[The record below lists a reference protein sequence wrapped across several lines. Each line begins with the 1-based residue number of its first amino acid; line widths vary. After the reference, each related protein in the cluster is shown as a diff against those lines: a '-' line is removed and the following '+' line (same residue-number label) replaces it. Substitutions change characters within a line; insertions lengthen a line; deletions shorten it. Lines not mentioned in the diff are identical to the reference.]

1 MMTNGTH
8 PSPRSASPVSESV
21 ISAEAVWE
29 GKIIAQGDI
38 RVEGTASGEMATT
51 GSLTMAAN
59 ARVVDATIRA
69 GKIVLA
75 GEFRGH
81 LVCDDRLE
89 LLSGSNLSGK
99 VQTRSLVVHEGA
111 YIEVTGLKMTKPSPN

>member
-1 MMTNGTH
+1 
-8 PSPRSASPVSESV
+8 
-21 ISAEAVWE
+21 
-29 GKIIAQGDI
+29 
-38 RVEGTASGEMATT
+38 VEGTASGEMATT

-99 VQTRSLVVHEGA
+99 IQTRSLVVHEGA